1 MSGATPSTRSEGF
14 MDLHSPQWGIAFISS
29 VLQRGTQVEQRFGI
43 KLMKCS
49 VFVHP
54 AQGCSSEVLKASVPS
69 KYSLPLGEKKKVNPK
84 LPGRKYSSY
93 FLQQAQS
100 REPEISK
107 SFISRNQSTA
117 EFRTGNT
124 HADLCIA
131 PTNPTSLSR
140 PWDQCFCLII
150 TWYWQKTGKN
160 ILMLGLTS
168 SLGTWHTWTLAQT
181 QFIP

>member
-1 MSGATPSTRSEGF
+1 MLLQLHEWGHTKYMLSGVYGCYTAHHEGQLLF
-14 MDLHSPQWGIAFISS
+14 PLCYKG
-29 VLQRGTQVEQRFGI
+29 VQVEQRFGI

-150 TWYWQKTGKN
+150 T
-160 ILMLGLTS
+160 
-168 SLGTWHTWTLAQT
+168 
-181 QFIP
+181 